1 MWLVIGVCLWIGLK
15 ICDVFAWMI
24 TYRLSLIVKCVHVCW
39 HWNINHFCA
48 ITNFLVSETINLY
61 IYFYRSFGGVLACYV
76 INFDNFRCK
85 GSISNTF
92 CVKTIALIIH
102 PVNHCLTCLK
112 MTWITP
118 HRPTPKKNK
127 IPLFALY

>member
-1 MWLVIGVCLWIGLK
+1 MWLVIGVCLWIGLN
-15 ICDVFAWMI
+15 IGDVAAWMI

-39 HWNINHFCA
+39 HWNKNHFCA
-48 ITNFLVSETINLY
+48 ITNFLVSETIN
-61 IYFYRSFGGVLACYV
+61 FYRSFWGCTRMLCHK
-76 INFDNFRCK
+76 ILIIFDAKEVFF
-85 GSISNTF
+85 NTF

-127 IPLFALY
+127 IPLFALH